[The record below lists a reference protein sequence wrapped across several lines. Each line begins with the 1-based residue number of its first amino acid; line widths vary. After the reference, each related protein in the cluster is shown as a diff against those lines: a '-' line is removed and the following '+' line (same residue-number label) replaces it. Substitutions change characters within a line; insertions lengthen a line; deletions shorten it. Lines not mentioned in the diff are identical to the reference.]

1 MSTDSI
7 DLKTLTLQVYTENK
21 VILDTLKNTTVNSK
35 VPKANE
41 FLQDQNSKDNKIKR
55 PPNSYIIFS
64 VLLNKYG
71 LLDIIRKFCDNHKI
85 NKQKLVPISKII
97 SKNLWNELSIEHKN
111 IYSNLAVEVE
121 KEHKKLY
128 PDYNYQPMR
137 KKIKSVHY
145 KHYEHIK
152 SKIKPAD
159 HVSSYMNNT
168 PAHMPVT
175 SQVVNDEFEQKD
187 DDIYDSY
194 DDSYDESSYGGSYV
208 SYTDC
213 EDLNSFDDDLPTFS
227 THTKLSTL
235 SNSTYYEM
243 QDESYSNFSTSFNHP
258 QQTNNFKSSFNDI
271 NNPVNRLAC
280 YLCGQLGHVLLAQ
293 LVTQEGE
300 ESYSIFWNDA
310 LETRLCEL
318 YMKDDV
324 VDIFWG
330 QPVEESIKGITNW
343 QVYVVTRG
351 LHNSYAKT
359 ETITDNQVI
368 NFIAEEEKLISF
380 DDPLPNSIKIPQ
392 DLEERFDEAL
402 DNELGLSF
410 REKHYNLVGIGTGY
424 KRTKG
429 QLTNIPAIILY
440 VRQKGILRR
449 GCDGIFPEEIRGFSV
464 DVVEACV
471 ATPCA
476 SFDVDYCR
484 RYQGDVKLGSSIGI
498 GSNET
503 LNTTGTLSAV
513 ACEKNSNRFGIISC
527 EHVLKFNESDFENGI
542 TVYQPSYKDLFE
554 PKRKLDELCK
564 LSKEPG
570 INKDDYESIMYEIE
584 HEENKLKRA
593 KEKNSTLAT
602 YVNGMRK
609 NFFSVKHRKYYGI
622 DAGFCVFDNENRTLC
637 PKKFSVPSM
646 DFPTCLEGT
655 YDLNDINNLKDLNP
669 KTEIFK
675 VGRTTGLTF
684 GYLFPASQTIA
695 CSLTVESIKI
705 AKKLAMEKHI
715 PFYDNLDQ
723 ETFIGYMKSHVDSE
737 ICQKRKKCY
746 PIEWFDRQLAF
757 LFKPGEFECGDS
769 GASVVDKKGKALGIL
784 HAKLKTPNQTFA
796 IASPYFAIIEAL
808 NVDICFSP
816 DSITLTA
823 TSSLSSFSSLSSIS
837 SSSSSS
843 RYPLTVTK
851 V

>member
-1 MSTDSI
+1 MTQEQDKWATQFYIEKKDELDNLLILFEKKI
-7 DLKTLTLQVYTENK
+7 DHGEM
-21 VILDTLKNTTVNSK
+21 
-35 VPKANE
+35 PKANE
-41 FLQDQNSKDNKIKR
+41 ILRCQDTTKKIRR
-55 PPNSYIIFS
+55 PPNSNIIYTNQIAKFG
-64 VLLNKYG
+64 LLN
-71 LLDIIRKFCDNHKI
+71 IIRKFCDENGI
-85 NKQKLVPISKII
+85 NKQKLVPISKKI
-97 SKNLWNELSIEHKN
+97 SANLWE
-111 IYSNLAVEVE
+111 
-121 KEHKKLY
+121 
-128 PDYNYQPMR
+128 
-137 KKIKSVHY
+137 
-145 KHYEHIK
+145 
-152 SKIKPAD
+152 
-159 HVSSYMNNT
+159 
-168 PAHMPVT
+168 
-175 SQVVNDEFEQKD
+175 
-187 DDIYDSY
+187 
-194 DDSYDESSYGGSYV
+194 
-208 SYTDC
+208 
-213 EDLNSFDDDLPTFS
+213 
-227 THTKLSTL
+227 KLSTEHQKFFKDLALDVKNLHQRMHPDYKYQPERKRYKSAKFIHYEPNNKSMMQPFVTSHDNNHKFDEQMEEDSYEDDYEYFEDDGLPKFTTYHYTESL
-235 SNSTYYEM
+235 SFQPLYNRM
-243 QDESYSNFSTSFNHP
+243 QDESYSSSSTSFNHS
-258 QQTNNFKSSFNDI
+258 QQTINSQSSFNDI
-271 NNPVNRLAC
+271 NNPVNILAC
-280 YLCGQLGHVLLAQ
+280 YLCGQLGHVVRNCPNRNVDATLSTNNSSNNHDNSPTPSITNTTENQFAHQLLVQ
-293 LVTQEGE
+293 SVPQEGE
-300 ESYSIFWNDA
+300 INSIFWNDA

-392 DLEERFDEAL
+392 DLEESFDEAL

-424 KRTKG
+424 KRIKG

-449 GCDGIFPEEIRGFSV
+449 GCDGIFPKKICGFSV

-484 RYQGDVKLGSSIGI
+484 RYQGDVKLGSSIGV

-513 ACEKNSNRFGIISC
+513 ACKKNSNRVGIISC
-527 EHVLKFNESDFENGI
+527 EHVLKFNKSDVGVGV

-570 INKDDYESIMYEIE
+570 INKDDYESIMYDIE

-602 YVNGMRK
+602 YVEGMRK
-609 NFFSVKHRKYYGI
+609 NFYSKIRKNRFGV
-622 DAGFCVFDNENRTLC
+622 DAGFCLFNNENRTLC
-637 PKKFSVPSM
+637 PNKFSVPST
-646 DFPTCLEGT
+646 DFSTCLEGT
-655 YDLNDINNLKDLNP
+655 YDLNDINNLKNLNP

-705 AKKLAMEKHI
+705 SKKFEMEKNI
-715 PFYDNLDQ
+715 PFYDNLEQ
-723 ETFIGYMKSHVDSE
+723 KTFIGYMKSHVDSE
-737 ICQKRKKCY
+737 ICQKRKKCF
-746 PIEWFDRQLAF
+746 PVEWFDRQLAF

-808 NVDICFSP
+808 DVDICFSL
-816 DSITLTA
+816 DSITTA
-823 TSSLSSFSSLSSIS
+823 IPSNSSIS
-837 SSSSSS
+837 SSSSPSS
-843 RYPLTVTK
+843 S
-851 V
+851 